1 MLPHSWISGDLWD
14 SRQIGKILHKNMES
28 CQTILA
34 SNNEEPAT
42 VNIKRGI
49 FQENDLSSCFFISL
63 IILYYVLKND
73 QAGYNVR
80 KEKRNKINHL
90 LET

>member
-49 FQENDLSSCFFISL
+49 FQENDLSS
-63 IILYYVLKND
+63 
-73 QAGYNVR
+73 
-80 KEKRNKINHL
+80 
-90 LET
+90 